1 MTRDPVWVPEPVPFV
16 PTGDDPADEL
26 RAELRAA
33 KEQLALME
41 ATETPRGPPRMS
53 GDQIAHPRLKGLSLA
68 QIRAF
73 ISRTESDLRDATSP
87 LGFERVQHEEQ
98 EDASDG

>member
-16 PTGDDPADEL
+16 PAGDGPDAEL

-41 ATETPRGPPRMS
+41 ATQTPRGPPRM
-53 GDQIAHPRLKGLSLA
+53 ARNRVTHPRLQGLSLD
-68 QIRAF
+68 QLRSHIQRVE
-73 ISRTESDLRDATSP
+73 TDLRDATSP
-87 LGFERVQHEEQ
+87 RGFENIQHEEP
-98 EDASDG
+98 EDDG